1 MNFKHLIGT
10 LILSCIFLFPVHSAS
25 LIGNTLENPFPS
37 VPELEKAHFDKPL
50 TPEQTAIIDTYT
62 IYLATIAPGDSIY
75 EWFGHTALILERP
88 NKKSIV
94 YDFGVFNT
102 NVDNFYL
109 KFCQGKMYYQLA
121 LSYETGRLGY
131 TKDQDRSILK
141 TKLNL
146 NAQEKGAIIDFL
158 SYNATGENHIY
169 LYDFFKDNCA
179 TRIRDI
185 LNKSSNGA
193 LKAASESDNRG
204 TYRQLASKYM
214 DRNLYLEWT
223 LNSIMGKSCD
233 TPVSSYDAM
242 FLPSELHSVIQQDYP
257 RLFASESYYYKQT
270 EGIRKSVSSQY
281 SNHLGLYLLVFF
293 IIGLGGWL
301 LKQFKSKLFY
311 GIFMT
316 LISSVLF
323 VLSGVICFLMF
334 GSNLEPGWYNENLIF
349 INPLSIGILLFA
361 SIKIIKHHDHQSIRS
376 LSRILI
382 FESLFIVLYIIV
394 KVILHSTLLN
404 QQNYNVILP
413 LLLFYLTQIPHRRD
427 KIKIE
432 GKKIN

>member
-1 MNFKHLIGT
+1 MNFKHLIGS
-10 LILSCIFLFPVHSAS
+10 LLLSCIFLFSVHSAS

-37 VPELEKAHFDKPL
+37 VPELEKADFNK
-50 TPEQTAIIDTYT
+50 TFTQEQTAVLDTYT
-62 IYLATIAPGDSIY
+62 IYLATIDPGDSIY

-121 LSYETGRLGY
+121 LSYEEGRLGY

-141 TKLNL
+141 TELNL
-146 NAQEKGAIIDFL
+146 TAQEKGTIIDFL

-185 LNKSSNGA
+185 LNKSSNVA
-193 LKAASESDNRG
+193 LKKATDGDNRG

-214 DRNLYLEWT
+214 DRNLLVEWT
-223 LNSIMGKSCD
+223 LNSIMGNVCD

-242 FLPSELHSVIQQDYP
+242 FLPSELHSVIQDNYP
-257 RLFASESYYYKQT
+257 LLFANEKYYYQQT
-270 EGIRKSVSSQY
+270 EGIRKPVSPEY
-281 SNHLGLYLLVFF
+281 SSHLGFYLLVFF
-293 IIGLGGWL
+293 ILGLIGWL
-301 LKQFKSKLFY
+301 FKHLKSKRCY

-316 LISSVLF
+316 CIASLLF
-323 VLSGVICFLMF
+323 LLSGVMCFLMF
-334 GSNLEPGWYNENLIF
+334 GSNLVPGWYNENFIV
-349 INPLSIGILLFA
+349 INPLSIGILLFG
-361 SIKIIKHHDHQSIRS
+361 SIKIIRHRNAHSIHS
-376 LSRILI
+376 FSRILI
-382 FESLFIVLYIIV
+382 FESLFIVLYLIA
-394 KVILHSTLLN
+394 KAILHTTFLT
-404 QQNYNVILP
+404 QQNFNIILP

-432 GKKIN
+432 AKKLN